1 VTKVDK
7 TKDSLPEDFAKSM
20 PEFRNMSLLAKIAYT
35 MYDADKMHGLPV
47 GVQIACRRLEEEK
60 VLVGMEV
67 VEKALR
73 RDMAL

>member
-1 VTKVDK
+1 MTKVDK
-7 TKDSLPEDFAKSM
+7 TKDALPKDFAKSM
-20 PEFRNMSLLAKIAYT
+20 PEYRDMNLFAKIAYT
-35 MYDADKMHGLPV
+35 VYDADKMHGLPV

-73 RDMAL
+73 KDIA